1 MSERS
6 KQEEPAK
13 KPALIPPLNS
23 IIEEGSKEIGAQA
36 RAAVQS
42 IMTKGGFADSTQLR
56 KWGPSGAKYFLTVLQ
71 RRMAETSRLEQTA
84 PATAGRA
91 SGRKRSAPSGAKQG
105 KTKAT
110 ERSSAP
116 VTLDRHWT
124 DQQCN
129 RWSVRTRA
137 VLHGILIAATL
148 IIGAAMIIRTG
159 PTLVAVVQQQTQ
171 NRR

>member
-1 MSERS
+1 MSEHS
-6 KQEEPAK
+6 KQGEPAK

-36 RAAVQS
+36 RAAVES

-71 RRMAETSRLEQTA
+71 RRIAEKSRSEQTA
-84 PATAGRA
+84 VATAARA
-91 SGRKRSAPSGAKQG
+91 SGRKRSALGGAEEG
-105 KTKAT
+105 KTQAT
-110 ERSSAP
+110 KRKRAP
-116 VTLDRHWT
+116 VAMDRHWT
-124 DQQCN
+124 DQQRN

-148 IIGAAMIIRTG
+148 LVGAAMIIRIW
-159 PTLVAVVQQQTQ
+159 PTLVAAVQHQT

>member
-1 MSERS
+1 MGGHS
-6 KQEEPAK
+6 KQGEPAK

-36 RAAVQS
+36 RAAVES
-42 IMTKGGFADSTQLR
+42 IMTKGGFADSAQLR

-71 RRMAETSRLEQTA
+71 RRIAETSRPQQTA
-84 PATAGRA
+84 PATSGRA
-91 SGRKRSAPSGAKQG
+91 SGRKRSATSGAKQG
-105 KTKAT
+105 KTKAI

-116 VTLDRHWT
+116 VALDRHWT
-124 DQQCN
+124 DQQRN

-148 IIGAAMIIRTG
+148 LVGAAMIIRTW
-159 PTLVAVVQQQTQ
+159 PTPVTAIQQQIQ